1 VSAIKPTCWEEAAA
15 HGEVTMQ
22 LPPGHERT
30 IERTNP
36 KLLRT
41 LTRPFPARAA
51 QLLPVTVSRAAV
63 LKQRPRKK
71 QALGIWDFRICC
83 FLLLNRAGAAL
94 ISVAIRKSVRP
105 WLPLGNAEGVPPI
118 AAQWQGTGGGEAVG
132 RASGQGAKCAAARCD
147 LMMSV
152 PLDGL
157 VTARAFSLLELS
169 IAKLQFNSHRS
180 RNRSQ
185 CN

>member
-1 VSAIKPTCWEEAAA
+1 MKKNIARRSAMLMDRRRRLQSHQATSMSSCASRGNLSAIKPTCWEEAAA

-63 LKQRPRKK
+63 LKQRPRKNK
-71 QALGIWDFRICC
+71 
-83 FLLLNRAGAAL
+83 
-94 ISVAIRKSVRP
+94 P
-105 WLPLGNAEGVPPI
+105 WGS
-118 AAQWQGTGGGEAVG
+118 GTFEFVVF
-132 RASGQGAKCAAARCD
+132 CY
-147 LMMSV
+147 
-152 PLDGL
+152 
-157 VTARAFSLLELS
+157 
-169 IAKLQFNSHRS
+169 
-180 RNRSQ
+180 
-185 CN
+185 